1 VKLQGHEVVLMDKRF
16 TRLTGIALLAFGAA
30 EALAQDAAG
39 AGTKSLWSIFWAG
52 LHWPAFFILAGSV
65 AMIALIVEHFITIRR
80 VNIAPPEQIR
90 RAKQLIELRKFR
102 ECYDTC
108 NRSHTMFAV
117 VMSAALLHAR
127 HGFEAMHEAAVEK
140 AAQISGRMFRK
151 VEYMNILGNL
161 GPLMGLLGTV
171 LGMIVSFAN
180 LGVSA
185 DGSQLAEGI
194 SIALVNTLLGLALAI
209 VGLGFYGWCRNR
221 IDGLSVEAT
230 VAVLD
235 LLEYFRPVPVGGQ
248 RPAAETEVRAPAAAP
263 EPRPIIPAAGA
274 AVRP

>member
-1 VKLQGHEVVLMDKRF
+1 MEPSLRRWMVV
-16 TRLTGIALLAFGAA
+16 AVVVCGASQ
-30 EALAQDAAG
+30 ALAQEAA
-39 AGTKSLWSIFWAG
+39 APAAKSLWTIFWAG

-80 VNIAPPEQIR
+80 INIAPPEQIR
-90 RAKQLIELRKFR
+90 RARQLIELRKFR
-102 ECYDTC
+102 ECYDAC
-108 NRSHTMFAV
+108 NRSKTMFAV
-117 VMSAALLHAR
+117 VMTAALLHAR
-127 HGFEAMHEAAVEK
+127 HGFEAMHEAAIEK
-140 AAQISGRMFRK
+140 AAQASGRMFRK

-180 LGVSA
+180 LGASA

-221 IDGLSVEAT
+221 IDALSVEST

-248 RPAAETEVRAPAAAP
+248 RPATEPETRAPAPAPAA
-263 EPRPIIPAAGA
+263 EPPPAVPAAGA
-274 AVRP
+274 APVRP